1 MRIVV
6 SKANQNTNSHSSENN
21 GTQGNKRPTKK
32 RKVAVPKQTTTEN
45 KTQEEGYNS
54 DDEHKK
60 TTTLTREQLIALDLQ
75 LRNYVKEK
83 GFNIVDMKE
92 DGNCMFRAIG

>member
-1 MRIVV
+1 M
-6 SKANQNTNSHSSENN
+6 S
-21 GTQGNKRPTKK
+21 
-32 RKVAVPKQTTTEN
+32 VPKQTTTEN